1 MRLNG
6 VDVTGKS
13 PQARAKLGFARTFQ
27 RMELFNELTVREHLI
42 VARRV
47 REGRQSLLGFFR
59 RLERVGEWLS
69 PDEAAAVDDILD
81 LVGLGP
87 VAERPAES
95 LPLGT
100 GRLVEVADALA
111 SEPSVMLLDEPSSGL
126 DTDETDQLSEALQRV
141 HQERGTA
148 FVLVEH
154 NVEFVTNLS
163 DTVTVLDFGRGPV
176 GGPTR
181 RDHAQPRGPGR
192 VPRCSGRQRA
202 RGGVMSTVAES
213 TDTRVGEAAPLLRVK
228 DLEVAYGV
236 ARALFGVTFD
246 VPKGSVTTV
255 LGANGAGKSSLA
267 AAIGGV
273 VKPRSGVI
281 EFDGVDITG
290 PSPRTRLPSSAS
302 RTSPRAATSSPT
314 SPCTTTSGPSFGSP
328 CPRAERKGRLVRPRN
343 RDVPDPGPAP
353 GTRRRARS
361 PVASNRC
368 SRSHGCWPSRRSS

>member
-1 MRLNG
+1 MTTTSPTETLPEPEPASSAALLEAEDVTVRFGGVVALDSVRIRVPSGGAVGLVGPNGAGKTTLFGVLSGLIRPRSGRVRLNG

-13 PQARAKLGFARTFQ
+13 PQARAKLGLARTFQ

-59 RLERVGEWLS
+59 DLSGFGERLS

-100 GRLVEVADALA
+100 GRLVEVARALA

-126 DTDETDQLSEALQRV
+126 DAHETDQLSEALQRV

-163 DTVTVLDFGRGPV
+163 DTVTVLDFGRV
-176 GGPTR
+176 LLE
-181 RDHAQPRGPGR
+181 GR
-192 VPRCSGRQRA
+192 PDEIMRSPEVQ
-202 RGGVMSTVAES
+202 
-213 TDTRVGEAAPLLRVK
+213 AA
-228 DLEVAYGV
+228 Y
-236 ARALFGVTFD
+236 
-246 VPKGSVTTV
+246 
-255 LGANGAGKSSLA
+255 LGA
-267 AAIGGV
+267 
-273 VKPRSGVI
+273 P
-281 EFDGVDITG
+281 VDSE
-290 PSPRTRLPSSAS
+290 PEEAS
-302 RTSPRAATSSPT
+302 
-314 SPCTTTSGPSFGSP
+314 
-328 CPRAERKGRLVRPRN
+328 
-343 RDVPDPGPAP
+343 
-353 GTRRRARS
+353 
-361 PVASNRC
+361 
-368 SRSHGCWPSRRSS
+368 